1 MILDEFMLEFFKSN
15 DTVTVNANELQ
26 SLARNSSAKSMQIQ
40 VLTERLNKYESKLK
54 SLKEKCNALELNKPM
69 YIDLKG

>member
-1 MILDEFMLEFFKSN
+1 MNLDKFMTDYFKSN

-26 SLARNSSAKSMQIQ
+26 ELIRNNRAKDIEIQKLSDMVHSYRNS
-40 VLTERLNKYESKLK
+40 LNSC
-54 SLKEKCNALELNKPM
+54 KEKCNILDLNQPM

>member
-1 MILDEFMLEFFKSN
+1 MNLDKFMTDYFKSN

-26 SLARNSSAKSMQIQ
+26 ELVRNSNAKSMQIQ

-54 SLKEKCNALELNKPM
+54 SLKKKCNILELNQPM